1 MKKVK
6 AFFYIF
12 KESFIPN
19 NSYYKKITKTP
30 FLFSLKYFLLLLTF
44 FNFILLIYL
53 LNLFSY
59 NKIRSI
65 LSSFTDSFQSFPK
78 ELVIIKKGNNLLTT
92 LNRPYFF
99 WIKSKNNQILL
110 FTINETADDSFIN
123 KSLSNVILTNQH
135 LIIKSPFNQTLSKI
149 PFSIV
154 KDFYI
159 DKNIVENIVPFFEK
173 LKENLLLIYI
183 LVFILLFFLLEAM
196 SFLITTTYLLV
207 SSFFVYLYFKIRHKR
222 HFHYKKILQLSFHAI
237 TFILSIE
244 YLFFLIPSPL
254 KLTSQ
259 WLISLTPFLFI
270 LISSLITGASVWIAY
285 NNHSH

>member
-59 NKIRSI
+59 NKIHSI

-123 KSLSNVILTNQH
+123 KSLSNVILTSQH

-149 PFSIV
+149 PLSIV

-159 DKNIVENIVPFFEK
+159 DKNIVENMVPFFEK
-173 LKENLLLIYI
+173 LKEHLLLIYI
-183 LVFILLFFLLEAM
+183 LVFILLFFLLETM

-237 TFILSIE
+237 TFILAIE
-244 YLFFLIPSPL
+244 YLFLLIPLPL
-254 KLTSQ
+254 RLTCR

-270 LISSLITGASVWIAY
+270 LISSLITGVSVWIAY